1 MERAPEALAAQA
13 ARSCGRT
20 WRAKA
25 AAKAAS
31 ASRDSLDQLLTSTLG
46 AASAQLYRCRGFG
59 EHLLRLLMRLDGV
72 LSGGD
77 EAVRTRRKAAVRHIQ
92 AKMDAADALAAKAA
106 KVNSLTERLVERA
119 RSVVERQAAAAAAA
133 TTAATTAAAASAADA
148 SGAVGND
155 ASAEPAGAAADNTT
169 LEDVDNDHDD
179 DAAEDEVGS
188 LESHESDTASME
200 VDEEDEEEEEEE
212 EDQSADKTAQA
223 PAAVPKQ
230 VPVQQRH
237 RPQFRKHRM
246 QHPQFTP
253 FMRRRAAVPVWPR
266 RYNDVFSLW

>member
-119 RSVVERQAAAAAAA
+119 RSVVERQAAAAATATMAA
-133 TTAATTAAAASAADA
+133 AAAAASAADA
-148 SGAVGND
+148 SGVVGND
-155 ASAEPAGAAADNTT
+155 ASAEPAGAAADNAT
-169 LEDVDNDHDD
+169 LEDVDHDHDD
-179 DAAEDEVGS
+179 EAAEDEVAS

-200 VDEEDEEEEEEE
+200 VDEEEEEE
-212 EDQSADKTAQA
+212 EDQAADKTAQA

-253 FMRRRAAVPVWPR
+253 FMQRRAAVPVWHR